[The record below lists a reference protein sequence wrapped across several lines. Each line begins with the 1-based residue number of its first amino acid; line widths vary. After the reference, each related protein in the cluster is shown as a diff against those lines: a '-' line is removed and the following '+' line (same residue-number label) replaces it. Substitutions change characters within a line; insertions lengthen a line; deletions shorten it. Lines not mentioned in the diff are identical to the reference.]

1 VAGTLAYSEEA
12 CRCNCR
18 GCRGFPRSL
27 LLRCWG
33 RGIQGLPSQLQEE
46 EHPAVCGAEGVG
58 IKTSVQAVSDTNG
71 YTAGII
77 AGFGTSDSVEN
88 RSSDRASYF
97 AMSYYHSLNFFLHCR
112 FYLGLDCTTQTLNFY
127 VLPICMYFNYM
138 YLTRNALRLG
148 SACHAFKV
156 GLETTSHLQDH
167 LDIDASRSLYLRGSA
182 DYLVRLRQKNTW

>member
-1 VAGTLAYSEEA
+1 VAGTLAYSDEA

-18 GCRGFPRSL
+18 GCRGLPRSL

-112 FYLGLDCTTQTLNFY
+112 FYLGLDCTTQTLNFLCTSNMY
-127 VLPICMYFNYM
+127 VFQLFDTKRVAIGVSVSRIQSW
-138 YLTRNALRLG
+138 TRNHVS
-148 SACHAFKV
+148 SA
-156 GLETTSHLQDH
+156 
-167 LDIDASRSLYLRGSA
+167 RSP
-182 DYLVRLRQKNTW
+182 